1 MRRTFDNL
9 LDVCSDDCE
18 LNSEWKFRQDAVTE
32 TNLKTSQSLEPC
44 SFCQLITDSSH
55 NGILIID
62 REGKILIYNE
72 AARRLLGEGHGSL
85 LGRFFWEI
93 RPETWPDLKD
103 ILETGRPQLGKKITL
118 PRATIIANRS
128 PIILNSKVEGVI
140 SVFQDI
146 SEYEAIISG
155 LAGYKKLH
163 RELEAIFESSFDGLY
178 ITNGKAD
185 TIRINKAYERIT
197 GLKRKD
203 LLGRNMKDLVKEGV
217 FDHSV
222 TLEVLERRDQVTIM
236 QKIRGDKIA
245 LVTGTPIFDDDNEIA
260 LVVTNVRD
268 ITLLNELKA
277 QLEETRRLSSR
288 YYQSFLE
295 KEKFQHDLQDMLIKS
310 KPMTETV
317 QKAIKVA
324 AVDSSVLLHGESG
337 VGKTML
343 ARLIHLAS
351 PRKERPFIKIN
362 CGAIPD
368 SLIESELFG
377 YNKGAFTG
385 ALADG
390 KAGLIEVGHTGT
402 VLLDEVAELTMSMQV
417 KLLQV
422 IEEKTFTRIGSTR
435 STSVDV
441 RIIAATNRNL
451 KELVQQG
458 IFRED
463 LYYRL
468 NVIPIKI
475 PPLRERRDDII
486 AIALNCLDKF
496 NRSSG
501 NSKRLDS
508 EVMDRLLRYDY
519 PGNVRELINIMERMI
534 IMSDGALISCSD
546 LPLEL
551 RELLETSIN
560 VFQEGATL
568 RMSLESIEKRIIEDA
583 LKKHET
589 LSATAQ
595 ALDIHPT
602 TLWRKML
609 KLGVTR

>member
-1 MRRTFDNL
+1 MMN
-9 LDVCSDDCE
+9 
-18 LNSEWKFRQDAVTE
+18 VT
-32 TNLKTSQSLEPC
+32 TSQKLNPC
-44 SFCQLITDSSH
+44 SFCQIITDSSH

-62 REGKILIYNE
+62 RDGKILIYNE
-72 AARRLLGEGHGSL
+72 AARRMLGEGHSSL
-85 LGRFFWEI
+85 LGRFFAEI
-93 RPETWPDLKD
+93 RPETWPDLKE

-118 PRATIIANRS
+118 PKATIIANRS
-128 PIILNSKVEGVI
+128 PIIVDSRVAGVI

-155 LAGYKKLH
+155 LAGYKRLH

-178 ITNGKAD
+178 ITDGRAD

-197 GLKRKD
+197 GLKKKD
-203 LLGRNMKDLVKEGV
+203 LIGRNMRDLVMEGV

-222 TLEVLERRDQVTIM
+222 TLEVIERRNQVTMM
-236 QKIRGDKIA
+236 QKIRGDKMA
-245 LVTGTPIFDDDNEIA
+245 LVTGTPIFDDENEIA

-268 ITLLNELKA
+268 ITLLNELRS

-288 YYQSFLE
+288 YYQSFVE

-310 KPMTETV
+310 RPMTETV

-324 AVDSSVLLHGESG
+324 AVDSSVLLFGESG

-351 PRKERPFIKIN
+351 PRKEKPFIKIN

-368 SLIESELFG
+368 PLIESELFG
-377 YNKGAFTG
+377 YKKGAFTG
-385 ALADG
+385 ASADG
-390 KAGLIEVGHTGT
+390 KAGLMEVGHTGT
-402 VLLDEVAELTMSMQV
+402 VLLDEVAELTVSMQV

-435 STSVDV
+435 PTSVDV
-441 RIIAATNRNL
+441 RIIAATNRDL

-458 IFRED
+458 LFRED

-475 PPLRERRDDII
+475 PPLRERRDDIV
-486 AIALNCLDKF
+486 AIALNCLEKF

-501 NSKRLDS
+501 ISKRLDS
-508 EVMDRLLRYDY
+508 EVMDMLLRYHY
-519 PGNVRELINIMERMI
+519 PGNVRELINIMERMM
-534 IMSDGALISCSD
+534 IMSEGVLISCSD

-551 RELLETSIN
+551 KELSETPIN
-560 VFQEGATL
+560 VFQEGLTL
-568 RMSLESIEKRIIEDA
+568 RMSLENIEKRIIEDS
-583 LKKHET
+583 LKLHESQT
-589 LSATAQ
+589 AAAQ
-595 ALDIHPT
+595 ALGIHPT

-609 KLGVTR
+609 KLGITR

>member
-1 MRRTFDNL
+1 M
-9 LDVCSDDCE
+9 
-18 LNSEWKFRQDAVTE
+18 TE
-32 TNLKTSQSLEPC
+32 TNLKTSQSLKPC

-128 PIILNSKVEGVI
+128 PIIVNSKVEGII

-155 LAGYKKLH
+155 LSGYKKLH

-203 LLGRNMKDLVKEGV
+203 LIGRNMRDLVKEGV

-310 KPMTETV
+310 RPMTETV

-324 AVDSSVLLHGESG
+324 AVDSSVLLYGESG

-390 KAGLIEVGHTGT
+390 KAGLIEVAHTGT

-451 KELVQQG
+451 KELVQKG
-458 IFRED
+458 FFRED

-501 NSKRLDS
+501 NPKRLDS

-519 PGNVRELINIMERMI
+519 PGNVRELINIMERMM
-534 IMSDGALISCSD
+534 IMSDGVMIFCSD

-551 RELLETSIN
+551 RELLETPIN

-568 RMSLESIEKRIIEDA
+568 QMSLESIEKRIIEDA
-583 LKKHET
+583 LKRHET
-589 LSATAQ
+589 LSATAR